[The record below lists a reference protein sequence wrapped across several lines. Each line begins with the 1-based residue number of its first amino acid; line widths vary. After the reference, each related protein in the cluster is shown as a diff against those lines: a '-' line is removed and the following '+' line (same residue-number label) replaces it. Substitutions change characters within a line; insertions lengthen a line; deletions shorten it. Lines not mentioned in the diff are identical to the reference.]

1 VKRVTI
7 DKWVTSDGREWAL
20 EDQAKA
26 QAHENEIFLT
36 LYLER
41 ADFHPNTA
49 APIVRAILA
58 CPLIHLTI
66 LKEPL
71 K

>member
-7 DKWVTSDGREWAL
+7 DKWVTSDGREWPL
-20 EDQAKA
+20 EEQAQA
-26 QAHENEIFLT
+26 QAHENYLFIMSWLT
-36 LYLER
+36 RQEFP
-41 ADFHPNTA
+41 ADWVEPM
-49 APIVRAILA
+49 VRSLLA